1 MTGAPPPPVRGIGGW
16 RLLARAGGWL
26 ALVVVAHAALQAA
39 LVAVSPPLALSSAG
53 VLLAVASALALLAA
67 TITLW
72 LLASR
77 AAARPTGAGAGASPT
92 IAAAAAGAADAAAS
106 TLGESA
112 AGTGTASRAGS
123 GGGAP
128 TIRRTVGWVVVTG
141 VVCAVVGVVA
151 PYLLPVVA
159 AVGCPLIATGSP
171 RGVARLASAHP
182 GRFVVLLVVTALAV
196 VGAFLVSLLLG
207 LFVTGWPAAAG
218 TWPAAGV
225 AAAVLVCQWVALAR
239 RAT

>member
-1 MTGAPPPPVRGIGGW
+1 MTGAPPPAVRGIGGW
-16 RLLARAGGWL
+16 RLLVRAGGWL

-53 VLLAVASALALLAA
+53 VLLAAASALALLAA

-77 AAARPTGAGAGASPT
+77 AAAPLSGA
-92 IAAAAAGAADAAAS
+92 
-106 TLGESA
+106 
-112 AGTGTASRAGS
+112 ASRAGS

-128 TIRRTVGWVVVTG
+128 TIRRTVGWVVVAG

-151 PYLLPVVA
+151 PYLLPVVV
-159 AVGCPLIATGSP
+159 AVGCPLLATGSP

-196 VGAFLVSLLLG
+196 VGAFLVSMLLG

-218 TWPAAGV
+218 TWSAAGV

-239 RAT
+239 RAA